1 MAPSPHR
8 LSFGFLLAAG
18 VVLCLAVGAAVGIG
32 LFDPQ
37 LISDQLPPEALLD
50 AQAVGGAAVAL
61 GVGTALVGVL
71 HLVAAIALRLRMAIA
86 ETAAVVLAAI
96 MAMISFAFA
105 VSALVTITSGQAP
118 AIIMLPAA
126 MGLGAATIGYAAT
139 STEIIGSRKQVS

>member
-1 MAPSPHR
+1 VAPSPHR
-8 LSFGFLLAAG
+8 LAFGFLLAAG
-18 VVLCLAVGAAVGIG
+18 VVLCLAGGAAVGIG
-32 LFDPQ
+32 LLDPQ

-61 GVGTALVGVL
+61 GVGTALLGVL
-71 HLVAAIALRLRMAIA
+71 HLVAAIALRLRMATA

-105 VSALVTITSGQAP
+105 ISALVTITSGQAP

-126 MGLGAATIGYAAT
+126 IGLGAAAIGYAAT
-139 STEIIGSRKQVS
+139 SMKIIGSRKQVS

>member
-1 MAPSPHR
+1 MAPAPHR
-8 LSFGFLLAAG
+8 FPFAFLLAAG
-18 VVLCLAVGAAVGIG
+18 MVLCIAGAAAVGIG

-61 GVGTALVGVL
+61 GVGAALLGVV
-71 HLVAAIALRLRMAIA
+71 HVATGIALRRRVVIA

-96 MAMISFAFA
+96 MAMLSFGFA
-105 VSALVTITSGQAP
+105 ISALVTIASAAAP

-126 MGLGAATIGYAAT
+126 IGLGAATIGYAAT
-139 STEIIGSRKQVS
+139 SMEIIGSRKQVS